1 MAIVYFL
8 ISLSITLVYCHK
20 FPHFY
25 KYFIKSIKQLLLL
38 SRRFSLM
45 LYKILWSE
53 QNTATDMLLMSST
66 GSTGNMQ
73 VLCVVLNFLI
83 KQVGI
88 HGNVVNVRV
97 WAHRASWQYQL
108 KVSWHFIE
116 LLTCILFRI
125 ICCIQYIVN
134 YSLHVFSHKPW
145 QQ

>member
-66 GSTGNMQ
+66 GSTGNMLGS
-73 VLCVVLNFLI
+73 VRRVKFPHEI
-83 KQVGI
+83 S
-88 HGNVVNVRV
+88 GNAVNARV
-97 WAHRASWQYQL
+97 WAHWASWQYQL

-125 ICCIQYIVN
+125 ICCILYIVN